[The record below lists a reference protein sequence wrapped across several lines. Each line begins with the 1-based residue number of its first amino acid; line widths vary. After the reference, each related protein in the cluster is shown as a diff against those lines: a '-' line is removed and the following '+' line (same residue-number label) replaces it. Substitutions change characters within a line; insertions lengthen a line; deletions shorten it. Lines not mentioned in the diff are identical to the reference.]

1 MLALLATGGI
11 VAYSVA
17 AGSRLP
23 EVVAGVGA
31 AGVLLVA
38 LALAGRWPSLL
49 PLGLVGVAAA
59 YALYL
64 SLRTDSV
71 DPWAPLVAAALF
83 VAAELAYWSME
94 RQEGPGDRA
103 VLARRITFLGI
114 GALGT
119 AILGGALLIV
129 AGGDSGGVA
138 LEAAGIVAAVVLLA
152 VIAFLAARPG
162 STEPDRRGG
171 LG

>member
-1 MLALLATGGI
+1 
-11 VAYSVA
+11 
-17 AGSRLP
+17 LP

-38 LALAGRWPSLL
+38 LAVAGRWPSLL
-49 PLGLVGVAAA
+49 PLGLVGVGAA
-59 YALYL
+59 YAVYL
-64 SLRTDSV
+64 SLHTGSV

-83 VAAELAYWSME
+83 VAAELAYWSTE
-94 RQEGPGDRA
+94 RQEGRADRA
-103 VLARRITFLGI
+103 VLVRRISFLAL

-119 AILGGALLIV
+119 AILGGVLLIV

-152 VIAFLAARPG
+152 LIAFLAARPG
-162 STEPDRRGG
+162 STEPDGRGG

>member
-1 MLALLATGGI
+1 MTGGI
-11 VAYSVA
+11 VAYAVL

-49 PLGLVGVAAA
+49 PLGLVGVGAA
-59 YALYL
+59 YAVYL
-64 SLRTDSV
+64 SLGTGSV
-71 DPWAPLVAAALF
+71 DSRAPLVAAALF
-83 VAAELAYWSME
+83 VAAELAYWSLE
-94 RQEGPGDRA
+94 SQEGRADRA
-103 VLARRITFLGI
+103 VLVRRISFLGI

-119 AILGGALLIV
+119 SILGGVLLIV

-138 LEAAGIVAAVVLLA
+138 LEAAGIVSAVVLLA

-162 STEPDRRGG
+162 STEPDPR
-171 LG
+171 

>member
-1 MLALLATGGI
+1 
-11 VAYSVA
+11 
-17 AGSRLP
+17 LP
-23 EVVAGVGA
+23 EVAAGVGA

-49 PLGLVGVAAA
+49 PLGLVGVGTA
-59 YALYL
+59 YAVYL
-64 SLRTDSV
+64 SLRTGSV
-71 DPWAPLVAAALF
+71 DSRAPLIAGALF
-83 VAAELAYWSME
+83 IAAELGYWSME
-94 RQEGPGDRA
+94 RQEGRADRA
-103 VLARRITFLGI
+103 VLVRRISFLAL

-119 AILGGALLIV
+119 GILGGVLLLV

-162 STEPDRRGG
+162 STETGPREP
-171 LG
+171 